1 MSRKAPTPYSFGSC
15 HVQDGGILRVIAQID
30 ELVDAGA
37 TTSRVMKWV
46 SGNWTQFS
54 LEWSA
59 IRVCQGGGPPQIF
72 VLGPDGEIVA
82 GGAQGKPQEENVD
95 ATKQGP
101 SGRGPL
107 RDLRWMGNHL

>member
-1 MSRKAPTPYSFGSC
+1 MKREREDILSRKAPTPYSFGSS

-30 ELVDAGA
+30 ELVDVGA

-59 IRVCQGGGPPQIF
+59 VRVCQGGGPSQIF
-72 VLGPDGEIVA
+72 VRSEERRV
-82 GGAQGKPQEENVD
+82 GKECR
-95 ATKQGP
+95 
-101 SGRGPL
+101 S
-107 RDLRWMGNHL
+107 RWSPY